1 MSVLTEPRAG
11 KAAKSWNTASS
22 APAALRVPVDP
33 NRGRKRMLWVSAAA
47 VIVALHVL
55 AFAGTDFDPAL
66 LVDGWQGMARFI
78 SDAFPPNLDWET
90 VIKPGLDATLV
101 TLWIGLLGTTLSIPS
116 ALVLAVLASRT
127 TTPHPAAYQVS
138 RSILSFFRAVPDI
151 VFALIFVT
159 AVGLGPFAGVLALI
173 CHNTGVMGKLW
184 AESMEETDQG
194 PQQALSTAG
203 ASKLQQIAHGSL
215 PLVIPQFVGLLLYR
229 FDVNVR
235 SSLVLGLVGAG
246 GIGLLINQAIK
257 SFQFDTMLTHIIIV
271 LVLIIIVDQASGFI
285 RRKLAV

>member
-1 MSVLTEPRAG
+1 MSVLSQPRIGETATST
-11 KAAKSWNTASS
+11 AAVSSTATR
-22 APAALRVPVDP
+22 LEVPIDP
-33 NRGRKRMLWVSAAA
+33 HRGRKRMMWISAA
-47 VIVALHVL
+47 VIIVVLHLL

-66 LVDGWQGMARFI
+66 LVEGWQGMAAFMA
-78 SDAFPPNLDWET
+78 DAFPPNLDWET
-90 VIKPGLDATLV
+90 VIKPGLEATLV

-116 ALVLAVLASRT
+116 ALLLAVFASRT
-127 TTPHPAAYQVS
+127 TTPHPLAYQAS
-138 RSILSFFRAVPDI
+138 RAILSFFRAVPDI

-184 AESMEETDQG
+184 AESLEETDQG
-194 PQQALSTAG
+194 PQEALATAG
-203 ASKLQQIAHGSL
+203 ASRLQQIAHGSL

-257 SFQFDTMLTHIIIV
+257 SFQFDTMLTLIIIV
-271 LVLIIIVDQASGFI
+271 LLLIILVDQASGFI